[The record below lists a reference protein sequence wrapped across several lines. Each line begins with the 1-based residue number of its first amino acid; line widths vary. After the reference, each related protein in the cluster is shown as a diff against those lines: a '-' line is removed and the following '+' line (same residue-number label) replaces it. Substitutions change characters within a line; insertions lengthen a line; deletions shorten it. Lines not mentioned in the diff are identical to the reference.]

1 MGTSTSSCRWSKPAG
16 SCHPLRSAPRT
27 ARRAYD
33 AADHCCQPNR
43 VRNDAER
50 KKLTTVV
57 IPVTFAAMKF
67 ATRLNSFVSG
77 GDVSA
82 ALRRVAATDAIDYVD
97 LNYPEHFENLDP
109 AAMKALLD
117 ELGLTLNGT
126 ATRFRKQFVAG
137 EFSNPDET
145 IRRAA
150 IDLAKEAIDAS
161 ATCGSDLL
169 TVWLGFDGYDFTFQK
184 DYAKDLQRIV
194 EAFQELADY
203 RPDFRI
209 SIEYKPYEER
219 VHSMINSFGQTLDI
233 IKRIDRPNLGATL
246 DFAHMLM
253 AGDQPGFGAS
263 LLLEDGKL
271 FGIHLNDG
279 NNAHDDGLLIGSIHP
294 FETMEMIYFLLRY
307 EWDGVIYFDTFPIR
321 EDAQDEAETNRAT
334 VELFFEKVK
343 AVGVDRITDVI
354 RSQDGIAA
362 QQLRNELLGIG
373 AAKYAAELTR

>member
-1 MGTSTSSCRWSKPAG
+1 
-16 SCHPLRSAPRT
+16 
-27 ARRAYD
+27 
-33 AADHCCQPNR
+33 
-43 VRNDAER
+43 
-50 KKLTTVV
+50 
-57 IPVTFAAMKF
+57 MKF

-77 GDVSA
+77 GDVPA
-82 ALRRVAATDAIDYVD
+82 ALRRIAATEGVDYVD
-97 LNYPEHFENLDP
+97 LNYPEHFESVGP
-109 AAMKALLD
+109 EAMKALLD
-117 ELGLTLNGT
+117 ELGLTLNGN

-145 IRRAA
+145 VRRAA
-150 IDLAKEAIDAS
+150 IDLAKDAIDAA

-184 DYAKDLQRIV
+184 DYAADLQRIV
-194 EAFQELADY
+194 SAFQELADH

-219 VHSMINSFGQTLDI
+219 VHSMINSFGQTLDVI
-233 IKRIDRPNLGATL
+233 TRIDRPNLGATL

-253 AGDQPGFGAS
+253 AGDQPAFGAS
-263 LLLEDGKL
+263 LLLEQGKL

-279 NNAHDDGLLIGSIHP
+279 NNAHDDGLMIGSIHP
-294 FETMEMIYFLLRY
+294 FETMEMIYFLLRH

-343 AVGVDRITDVI
+343 AVGVNRITEVI

-362 QQLRNELLGIG
+362 QRLRNELLGIG
-373 AAKYAAELTR
+373 SSKYQGELAV